1 MTILGWQFR
10 VKLWPTVAATL
21 AIVILLMLGNWQLS
35 RAQEKETRQEQL
47 DRLSQQP
54 VISLPT
60 TQIRL
65 EDYQFRQIEVHG
77 RYVPSHTIYL
87 DNKIYRGVVGY
98 QIITPVR
105 LGTSSMHVLINR
117 GWVAAGRTRDQLPN
131 VPTPSDEVRVLGIA
145 NSPTQ
150 RTLELSTET
159 VSGRVWENLHLD
171 RYRQATGLTL
181 QPLVILQQN
190 DVKDG
195 LVRQWSRPDSGATRN
210 LGYAFQWFSMALA
223 VLILYLVLSVKR
235 DRPKNTQR

>member
-10 VKLWPTVAATL
+10 VKLWPTVAATA

-77 RYVPSHTIYL
+77 TYVPSHTIYL

>member
-1 MTILGWQFR
+1 MTISGWQFR
-10 VKLWPTVAATL
+10 VKLWPTVAATV
-21 AIVILLMLGNWQLS
+21 VIIIMLMLGNWQLS
-35 RAQEKETRQEQL
+35 RAQEKEVRQQRL

-60 TQIRL
+60 TPIKL
-65 EDYQFRQIEVHG
+65 EDYQFRQIEVRG
-77 RYVPSHTIYL
+77 TYVPAHTIYL
-87 DNKIYRGVVGY
+87 DNKIHRGVAGY
-98 QIITPVR
+98 QIITPVK

-117 GWVAAGRTRDQLPN
+117 GWVAAGRDRNQLPN
-131 VPTPSDEVRVLGIA
+131 VPTPSSEVIVSGIA

-150 RTLELSTET
+150 RILELSAET

-171 RYRQATGLTL
+171 RYREATGLTL
-181 QPLVILQQN
+181 QTLVILQQD

-195 LVRQWSRPDSGATRN
+195 LIRQWSRPDSGAARN

-235 DRPKNTQR
+235 DRSKNT

>member
-1 MTILGWQFR
+1 M
-10 VKLWPTVAATL
+10 WPTVAATL

-77 RYVPSHTIYL
+77 TYVPSHTIYL

>member
-10 VKLWPTVAATL
+10 VQLWPTVAATL

-60 TQIRL
+60 TPIRL

-87 DNKIYRGVVGY
+87 DNKIYRGVAGY
-98 QIITPVR
+98 QIITPVK
-105 LGTSSMHVLINR
+105 LGASSMHVLINR
-117 GWVAAGRTRDQLPN
+117 GWIAAGRDRNQLPN
-131 VPTPSDEVRVLGIA
+131 VPTPSGEVIVSGIA

-150 RTLELSTET
+150 RTLELSAET
-159 VSGRVWENLHLD
+159 VSGQVWENLHLD
-171 RYRQATGLTL
+171 RYREATGLTL
-181 QPLVILQQN
+181 QTLVILQQD

-195 LVRQWSRPDSGATRN
+195 LIRQWSRPDSGAARN

-235 DRPKNTQR
+235 DRSKNTQT

>member
-1 MTILGWQFR
+1 MTISGWQFR

-21 AIVILLMLGNWQLS
+21 VIIVLLMLGNWQLS
-35 RAQEKETRQEQL
+35 RAQEKEARQQRL

-60 TQIRL
+60 TPIRL
-65 EDYQFRQIEVHG
+65 EDFQFRQIEVRG
-77 RYVPSHTIYL
+77 TYVPSHTIYL
-87 DNKIYRGVVGY
+87 DNKIHRGVAGY
-98 QIITPVR
+98 QIITPVK
-105 LGTSSMHVLINR
+105 LGASFMHVLINR
-117 GWVAAGRTRDQLPN
+117 GWVAAGRDRNQLPN
-131 VPTPSDEVRVLGIA
+131 VPTPSSEVIVSGIA

-150 RTLELSTET
+150 RTLELSAET

-171 RYRQATGLTL
+171 RYREATGLTL
-181 QPLVILQQN
+181 QTLVILQQD

-195 LVRQWSRPDSGATRN
+195 LIRQWSRPDSGAARN

-235 DRPKNTQR
+235 DRSKNTQT

>member
-1 MTILGWQFR
+1 MTILGWQIR

-21 AIVILLMLGNWQLS
+21 VIIILLMLGNWQLS
-35 RAQEKETRQEQL
+35 RAHEKEVRQERL

-60 TQIRL
+60 TPIRL

-77 RYVPSHTIYL
+77 TYVPSHTIYL

-98 QIITPVR
+98 QIITPVK
-105 LGTSSMHVLINR
+105 LGASSMHVLINR
-117 GWVAAGRTRDQLPN
+117 GWIAAGRDRNQLPK
-131 VPTPSDEVRVLGIA
+131 VPTPSGEVIVSGIA

-150 RTLELSTET
+150 RTLELSAET
-159 VSGRVWENLHLD
+159 VSGQVWENLHLD
-171 RYRQATGLTL
+171 RYREATGLTL
-181 QPLVILQQN
+181 QTLVILQQD

-195 LVRQWSRPDSGATRN
+195 LIRQWSRPDSGAARN

-235 DRPKNTQR
+235 DRSKNTQT

>member
-10 VKLWPTVAATL
+10 VKFWPTVAATL
-21 AIVILLMLGNWQLS
+21 AIIILLMLGNWQLS

-77 RYVPSHTIYL
+77 TYVPSHTIYL

-195 LVRQWSRPDSGATRN
+195 LVRHWSRPDSGATRN

>member
-1 MTILGWQFR
+1 
-10 VKLWPTVAATL
+10 
-21 AIVILLMLGNWQLS
+21 MLGNWQLS
-35 RAQEKETRQEQL
+35 RAQEKEVRQQRL

-60 TQIRL
+60 TPIKL
-65 EDYQFRQIEVHG
+65 EDYQFRQIEVRG
-77 RYVPSHTIYL
+77 TYVPAHTIYL
-87 DNKIYRGVVGY
+87 DNKIHRGVAGY
-98 QIITPVR
+98 QIITPVK

-117 GWVAAGRTRDQLPN
+117 GWVAAGRDRNQLPN
-131 VPTPSDEVRVLGIA
+131 VPTPSSEVIVSGIA

-150 RTLELSTET
+150 RILELSAET

-171 RYRQATGLTL
+171 RYREATGLTL
-181 QPLVILQQN
+181 QTLVILQQD

-195 LVRQWSRPDSGATRN
+195 LIRQWSRPDSGAARN

-235 DRPKNTQR
+235 DRSKNTQT